1 MPGAEENMIDDKENK
16 MSQTK
21 ESISPQLSESILQSI
36 HEAIVYAD
44 LKGIIQYWN
53 GGSETV
59 FGFSAEEAL
68 GQSLDI
74 IIPEKM
80 RKAHWDG
87 YEKAIA
93 RGDTVSGK
101 GSRITRALHKTGQT
115 LYVDMSF
122 AMVRDQSGQLVG
134 SLAVARDATERYL
147 DERKLRQQV
156 AGMAPNT

>member
-1 MPGAEENMIDDKENK
+1 
-16 MSQTK
+16 MSQNVG
-21 ESISPQLSESILQSI
+21 SISMQLSDSILKSI
-36 HEAIVYAD
+36 HEAIIYAD

-53 GGSETV
+53 HGSEMV
-59 FGFSAEEAL
+59 FGFTAEEAV

-74 IIPEKM
+74 IIPEKL

-93 RGDTVSGK
+93 RGDTISGR
-101 GSRITRALHKTGQT
+101 GSRITRATHKTGQT

-122 AMVRDQSGQLVG
+122 ALVRDQSDQLIG

-147 DERKLRQQV
+147 EERKLRQQA
-156 AGMAPNT
+156 AGMAPNA